1 MKNVIILGSSG
12 QIARQVT
19 DILVKFND
27 INLTLFVRKRS
38 RLSHKDL
45 SNYHIIEGDILDYE
59 TLKKA
64 ISGQDIVYINLA
76 GNLGPMAQNIV
87 KAMNE
92 TGVKRIIAISSIGI
106 YDSPLRSVLVP
117 YRRFRI
123 SLGFNFGIGI
133 KTKR

>member
-38 RLSHKDL
+38 RLIQKDL